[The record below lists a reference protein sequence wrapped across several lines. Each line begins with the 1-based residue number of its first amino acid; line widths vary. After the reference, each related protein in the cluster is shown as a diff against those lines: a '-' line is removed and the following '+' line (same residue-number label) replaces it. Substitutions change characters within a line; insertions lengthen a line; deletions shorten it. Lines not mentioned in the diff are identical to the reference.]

1 MPACGYL
8 YGLNLFNKKFINSTL
23 RINDLNKNIKN
34 DRVAIFPIRIE
45 EQDPA
50 QNNIFYICKN
60 NNPTKVRKYDITHK
74 INTFYN

>member
-34 DRVAIFPIRIE
+34 DRVAIFPIRI
-45 EQDPA
+45 DYK
-50 QNNIFYICKN
+50 NRILRKIIFFIFAKTIIQQKSAN
-60 NNPTKVRKYDITHK
+60 MI
-74 INTFYN
+74 